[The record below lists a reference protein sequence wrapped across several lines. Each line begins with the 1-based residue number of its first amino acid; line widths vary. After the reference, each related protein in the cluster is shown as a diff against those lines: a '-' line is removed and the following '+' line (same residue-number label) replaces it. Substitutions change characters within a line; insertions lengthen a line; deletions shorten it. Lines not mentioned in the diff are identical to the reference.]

1 MKYIKL
7 FENFHTEISEI
18 TPEDND
24 AVIDVLHEVFGSLD
38 SREVIKSRIQKRLN
52 NGLSVKIVYDGK
64 IVGCYLL
71 AEKSVN
77 EFISDIEQDKVS
89 DFRRNDTSVDLQA
102 NPGDRGLQGIALAVM
117 PEYRDLELG
126 KKMKNYVRGL
136 GYDYIWGVQD
146 KKLMNINFWKRSREV
161 FAESPTKYA
170 TIEILR

>member
-1 MKYIKL
+1 MKYIRI
-7 FENFHTEISEI
+7 FENFQPEISEI

-24 AVIDVLHEVFGSLD
+24 AVIDVLHETFGSLD

-77 EFISDIEQDKVS
+77 QFISDIEEDRVS
-89 DFRRNDTSVDLQA
+89 DFRKNETSLDLPT
-102 NPGDRGLQGIALAVM
+102 NPGDYGLQGIALAVL
-117 PEYRDLELG
+117 PEYRDLGLG
-126 KKMKNYVRGL
+126 KNLKDYVKNL

-146 KKLMNINFWKRSREV
+146 KKLKNISFWEKNRDV

-170 TIEILR
+170 TIEIF